1 MEQFAYFSLR
11 IRLSASG
18 ALAGTVERLGT
29 AERHD
34 FETGD
39 DMLARLA
46 QMSMSAN
53 MRPQAIENKQREN
66 Q

>member
-18 ALAGTVERLGT
+18 ILAGTLERLGT

-34 FETGD
+34 FETGA

-46 QMSMSAN
+46 EMSTNAN
-53 MRPQAIENKQREN
+53 MRPQAIEDKQQEN
-66 Q
+66 R